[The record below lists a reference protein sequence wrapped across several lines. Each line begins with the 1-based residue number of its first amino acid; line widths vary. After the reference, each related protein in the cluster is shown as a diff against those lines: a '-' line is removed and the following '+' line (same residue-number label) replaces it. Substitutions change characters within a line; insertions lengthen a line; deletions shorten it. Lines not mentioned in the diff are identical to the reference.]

1 MRGSHSG
8 SRHAPCSAPQAAQ
21 VRVQLV
27 QRALDRG
34 PILRQA
40 ALWFALALT
49 AALMALGPLA
59 SRAQAQGLRIPH
71 ALVIVNQSYEG
82 LPPVSDAIRQGRD
95 LAFELRALGYR
106 VSRVENANQ
115 AELIAGVGQ
124 FFADSQGASQ
134 RLVFYSGHSLS
145 VDGQVYALPTD
156 ASITNPFDLHTKA
169 LSLNAVTMAL
179 GAGPAPGALLVNAG
193 FDHALVEDAR
203 LVLGDGALDISAALA
218 EPLGRRDVIVL
229 HAQSGGQPN
238 TTNGSRL
245 FINLFLASL
254 VRDGRMDL
262 MEALSTLASAVAQR
276 SNGRTRPQLSF
287 DYQSTTTLA
296 GQTTGGTTPTG
307 PFVSQAEQEAWD
319 QAQASQTLAGYDSYL
334 ADYPGGVYAAQARQA
349 RADLYDSYRLSN
361 INQTYITRRSS
372 NTRQGPGTNFARV
385 QTLGVDTQ
393 VTVIG
398 KVRGQSWYL
407 IELPNGQQAFIFSS
421 LVEPAAG
428 SEFVAWQSVDGSG
441 DLAALNNFLQRFP
454 NGRFADRARQQRAA
468 LIAAERDSRLNN
480 LRLTPINRVYY
491 LERDA
496 QVFDFPSRRE
506 GTSLGRF
513 AALQKLT
520 VLGAVVGTNW
530 YEVEIRGGRGFML
543 KRVLAPYAGSDY
555 EAWEEIK
562 DSNNRRAFVRF
573 LANFATSQFAALA
586 QARLDELTPD
596 EPAVIIVNAPY
607 YTLRGSRLRATPS
620 RDGDILDTLAANL
633 VVDAISLTSDRR
645 WMRVRVRTSSIR
657 REGYIFVRL
666 LAEYDGSALQAWRAL
681 GDNPSAGELRAFLR
695 DFPDSAFEAEAR
707 AKLSA
712 LTGPS
717 ETPLDGRMITT
728 RATGLF
734 ERPDRRS
741 ARLLSLGEGMSVR
754 LLARVTGR
762 DWVRVSV
769 RGGGGREGYVRLS
782 HLMEPGGSSG
792 GSSGGAS
799 IEIVPL
805 APEIRVITRDGTRV
819 FDAPEGS
826 VLRVGRLQ
834 AQDAIQVNGKTS
846 DDQWFR
852 FSLNGRAAF
861 VRADRTGRYRG
872 SERKDWDD
880 VVQRNSRQGYEF
892 YLRKWPDG
900 RWAEE
905 ARAGVLRLQGTPLE
919 QLVDDLFDELK
930 KQ

>member
-1 MRGSHSG
+1 MRDSHCNA
-8 SRHAPCSAPQAAQ
+8 RHQLCPARRRAR
-21 VRVQLV
+21 VRVQVV
-27 QRALDRG
+27 QQALDRG

-40 ALWFALALT
+40 ALWLALALLAT
-49 AALMALGPLA
+49 LMAFGPGA

-71 ALVIVNQSYEG
+71 ALVIVNQSYDG
-82 LPPVSDAIRQGRD
+82 LPPVADAIRQGRD

-106 VSRVENANQ
+106 VSRVENAKQ

-124 FFADSQGASQ
+124 FFADSQDASQ

-145 VDGQVYALPTD
+145 VDGHVYALPTD
-156 ASITNPFDLHTKA
+156 AEMSNPFDLHTKA
-169 LSLNAVTMAL
+169 LNLSAVVMAL

-193 FDHALVEDAR
+193 FDHALADDAR
-203 LVLGDGALDISAALA
+203 LVLGDGALDVSPALS
-218 EPLGRRDVIVL
+218 EPIGRRDVIVL
-229 HAQSGGQPN
+229 HAQSGAQPN
-238 TTNGSRL
+238 TANGSRL

-262 MEALSTLASAVAQR
+262 MEALSTLASSVAQR
-276 SNGRTRPQLSF
+276 SNGATRPQLSF

-296 GQTTGGTTPTG
+296 GLVTSGPGPVGG
-307 PFVSQAEQEAWD
+307 FVSQAEQEAWD
-319 QAQASQTLAGYDSYL
+319 QAQASQALAGYDAYL
-334 ADYPGGVYAAQARQA
+334 VDYPGGVYAAQARQA

-361 INQTYITRRSS
+361 INQTYITRRNS
-372 NTRQGPGTNFARV
+372 NTRQGPGTNFDRV
-385 QTLGVDTQ
+385 QTLSTDTQ

-398 KVRGQSWYL
+398 KVSGQSWYL

-454 NGRFADRARQQRAA
+454 DGRFADRARQQRAA
-468 LIAAERDSRLNN
+468 IIAADRDRRLAN
-480 LRLTPINRVYY
+480 LRITPIHQVYY
-491 LERDA
+491 LDRDA
-496 QVFDFPSRRE
+496 QVFDFPSRSE
-506 GTSLGRF
+506 GNRLGRF
-513 AALQKLT
+513 EALQKLT

-543 KRVLAPYAGSDY
+543 KRVLSVYAGSDY

-562 DSNNRRAFVRF
+562 NSNNRRVFLRF
-573 LANFATSQFAALA
+573 LANFAASQFAALA

-596 EPAVIIVNAPY
+596 EPEVIIVNAPY
-607 YTLRGSRLRATPS
+607 YTERRVRLRSTPS

-633 VVDAISLTSDRR
+633 VVNGISLTADRQ
-645 WMRVRVRTSSIR
+645 WMRVRVRTSGVR
-657 REGYIFVRL
+657 REGYIFARL
-666 LAEYDGSALQAWRAL
+666 LSEYEGSALQAWRAL
-681 GDNPSAGELRAFLR
+681 GDNPGASELEAFLR
-695 DFPDSAFEAEAR
+695 DFPGSAFEDEAR

-717 ETPLDGRMITT
+717 ESPMDGRMITKQ
-728 RATGLF
+728 ATGLF

-741 ARLLSLGEGMSVR
+741 ARLLSLSEGRSVR
-754 LLARVTGR
+754 LLARVNGR

-782 HLMEPGGSSG
+782 HLMDPG

-799 IEIVPL
+799 IEVQPL
-805 APEIRVITRDGTRV
+805 APEIRVITRYGTRV
-819 FDAPEGS
+819 FDAPEGN

-861 VRADRTGRYRG
+861 VRAARTGPYRG